1 LSENQKQLAMGIIQ
15 ELQWRGLIKDMTP
28 GTEEFLEKNKVT
40 LYLGIDPTA
49 DSMHVGHLAA
59 LIVMKHFKNYGHK
72 PIIVI
77 GGATGMV
84 GDPSG
89 KDEERPL
96 LDEQVLKH
104 NQEALKKQVAKFLD
118 FDEDKDNGAI
128 MVNNYDWTKDYTFL
142 GFLRDIGKHITV
154 NYMLAKES
162 VKKRMEKGIS
172 FTEFSYQL
180 LQGFDFLYL
189 YEHYNCKMQ
198 IGGSDQWGNITTG
211 IELIR
216 RKLGKEDAYALVIP
230 LITRADGKKFGKSE
244 KGMNVWLDPTKTSP
258 YQFYQFWINT
268 ADVDAENYIKVF
280 TFLSKEQIDEIIAK
294 HKEAPHLRLL
304 QRTLADEMTR
314 LVHGEDQLRKAIEAS
329 QILFG
334 KGTKQTLAQLDE
346 QTFLDVFDGVPT
358 FELDKNELQKGIN
371 VVDLLA
377 DKTKVFSSK
386 SEVRRLI
393 KEGGLNINQE
403 KVTSQ
408 DRNVDTS
415 DLLNNKYILI
425 RKGKKKYFIIVA
437 K

>member
-1 LSENQKQLAMGIIQ
+1 MSIIK
-15 ELQWRGLIKDMTP
+15 ELQWRGLLKDMTP

-59 LIVMKHFKNYGHK
+59 LIVMKHFQNYGHR

-96 LDEQVLKH
+96 LDEQVLRH
-104 NQEALKKQVAKFLD
+104 NQEALKRQVEKFLD
-118 FDEDKDNGAI
+118 FDPDKPNGAI

-180 LQGFDFLYL
+180 LQGYDFLYL
-189 YEHYNCKMQ
+189 YQHYDCKMQ

-244 KGMNVWLDPTKTSP
+244 KGMNVWLDPKRTSP

-268 ADVDAENYIKVF
+268 SDIDAENYIKVF
-280 TFLSKEQIDEIIAK
+280 TFLSKEQIDDIIEK
-294 HKEAPHLRLL
+294 HRQAPHQRLL
-304 QRTLADEMTR
+304 QRTLAEEMTR
-314 LVHGEDQLRKAIEAS
+314 LVHGEEQLRKAIEAS

-334 KGTKQTLAQLDE
+334 KGTKETLRQLDE
-346 QTFLDVFDGVPT
+346 QTFLDVFEGVPT
-358 FELDKNELQKGIN
+358 FEISKGELEKGVN
-371 VVDLLA
+371 VVELLA
-377 DKTKVFSSK
+377 EKTKVFGSK

-403 KVTSQ
+403 KVGSQ
-408 DRNVDTS
+408 EHNVTTA
-415 DLLNNKYILI
+415 DLLNDKYILI

-437 K
+437 KD

>member
-1 LSENQKQLAMGIIQ
+1 MNVID
-15 ELQWRGLIKDMTP
+15 ELRWRGLIKDFTP
-28 GTEEFLEKNKVT
+28 GTDEYLAKNKT
-40 LYLGIDPTA
+40 TIYLGIDPTA
-49 DSMHVGHLAA
+49 DSMHVGHLAT
-59 LIVMKHFKNYGHK
+59 LIVMKHFQNYGHR

-96 LDEQVLKH
+96 LDEEILRH

-118 FDEDKDNGAI
+118 FDSGKENSAI
-128 MVNNYDWTKDYTFL
+128 LVNNYDWTKDYTFL

-180 LQGFDFLYL
+180 LQGYDFLYL

-198 IGGSDQWGNITTG
+198 LGGSDQWGNITTG

-216 RKLGKEDAYALVIP
+216 RKLGKDDSYALVIP

-244 KGMNVWLDPTKTSP
+244 KGMNVWLDPKRTSP

-268 ADVDAENYIKVF
+268 ADIDAEKYIKVF
-280 TFLSKEQIDEIIAK
+280 TFLPKEEIEKIIEE
-294 HKEAPHLRLL
+294 HKQAPHLRKL
-304 QRTLADEMTR
+304 QRVLAEEMTR
-314 LVHGEDQLRKAIEAS
+314 MVHGEEELQKAIEAS

-334 KGTKQTLAQLDE
+334 KGTKETLQKLDE
-346 QTFLDVFDGVPT
+346 QTFLDIFNGVPT
-358 FELDKNELQKGIN
+358 FEIEKSKLGNGIN
-371 VVDLLA
+371 IIELVA
-377 DKTKVFSSK
+377 GETKVFNSK
-386 SEVRRLI
+386 GEARRLI
-393 KEGGLNINQE
+393 KEGGLYVNQQ
-403 KVTSQ
+403 KVASFDDMITE
-408 DRNVDTS
+408 N
-415 DLLNNKYILI
+415 DLLNGKYILI
-425 RKGKKKYFIIVA
+425 RKGKKKYFVILV